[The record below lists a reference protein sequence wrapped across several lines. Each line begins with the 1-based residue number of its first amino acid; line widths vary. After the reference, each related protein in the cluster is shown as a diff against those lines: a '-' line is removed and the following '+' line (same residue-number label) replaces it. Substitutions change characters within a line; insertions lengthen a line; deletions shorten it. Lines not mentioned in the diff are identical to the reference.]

1 MIENLLNN
9 NLVFICLI
17 SGIVCLTT
25 GYFIKTLIYSSPINT
40 PNSPQTFNFTH
51 EDLKKLN
58 GILDEGEVLN
68 EQIRDKLDQDI
79 KTMLGEEDHTKF
91 KSELEVIQADLDKQ
105 LQDIFKDMD
114 FSNISHS
121 GIDYTSI
128 LEFLDIITNFISH
141 FYLW

>member
-141 FYLW
+141 FYL